1 MEWPLKQK
9 QLQDVL
15 AEQRSSNEL
24 VKLIRK
30 LRWMGMED
38 EAERVE
44 TKLARSE
51 VEPADCV
58 LAASRETD

>member
-1 MEWPLKQK
+1 MGTSPRLRKLSNVSAKQRIS
-9 QLQDVL
+9 D
-15 AEQRSSNEL
+15 EL

-30 LRWMGMED
+30 LRWMGMEE

-44 TKLARSE
+44 TKLAHSQ

>member
-1 MEWPLKQK
+1 MGRSPKQNK
-9 QLQDVL
+9 PPNVP
-15 AEQRSSNEL
+15 AEQRTSDEL

-30 LRWMGMED
+30 LRWMGMEE

-44 TKLARSE
+44 TKLAHSD
-51 VEPADCV
+51 VEAADCV